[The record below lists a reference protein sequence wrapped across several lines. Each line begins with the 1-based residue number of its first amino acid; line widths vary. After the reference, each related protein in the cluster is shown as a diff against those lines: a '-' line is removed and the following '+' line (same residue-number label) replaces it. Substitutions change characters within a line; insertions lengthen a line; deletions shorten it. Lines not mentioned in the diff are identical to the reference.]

1 LSTETSRRDH
11 HERGPHAPTDA
22 ADRALANALPQII
35 WTCDAQGRLDWVN
48 DRWFELTGQI
58 EEQTLTDK
66 GALDA
71 VHPDDRGELARQ
83 WGQALETS
91 TQVEVEYRIRDA
103 VGEYRWHL
111 GRISPVRD
119 ARGDVVRWLAV
130 AIDIQRRRASE
141 DALRASERRFET
153 VFNLSPQPL
162 AITSEADGRFLV
174 VNDALL
180 ELLGFPREE
189 AIGKTTVELGL
200 WSAEERAE
208 FLGVVSG
215 SAQRSHEITKRR
227 KDGQAIRIVLSSI
240 RGDIE
245 GVPCL
250 INAVTDVTGQRA
262 IEDALRKADRR
273 KDEFLALLSHEL
285 RNPLT
290 PILTSARLLERRVD
304 AEGRQDV
311 ETIVRQVKHLARLV
325 DDLLDMSRFARGAVT
340 LSKTQLDLAT
350 VVSRAVEATSPLFEE
365 RGHRLDISMPATG
378 LEVEGDELRLTQVLD
393 NLLSN
398 AARYTPPGGVVT
410 VTGTRED
417 DAVVLRVRDTGVGID
432 TALLPDL
439 FDTFVQGARGPD
451 RAEGGLGIGLS
462 LVKTLTELHGG
473 SATAHSDGP
482 GQGSEFS
489 IRLPS
494 AVASNGSTR
503 SVAPD
508 FAVNESAP
516 ATARVLL
523 VDDHNDVI
531 VGLSRL
537 LSVLGYDVR
546 ATKSPLEAIELAES
560 FRPQIAILDIGLP
573 VMDGYTLARELRLR
587 LADSPPTLIAL
598 SGYGQPQ
605 DRQRS
610 DASGFAVHLV
620 KPIDVDELMAALAP
634 GAVVA
639 PV

>member
-1 LSTETSRRDH
+1 VSSETHRSDHDEIDLNARR
-11 HERGPHAPTDA
+11 DA

-48 DRWFELTGQI
+48 DRWFELTGMSAT
-58 EEQTLTDK
+58 QTLNDK

-71 VHPDDRGELARQ
+71 VHPDDRAEMARR
-83 WGQALETS
+83 WGHALETS
-91 TQVEVEYRIRDA
+91 TEIEIEYRIRD
-103 VGEYRWHL
+103 VHGGYRWHL
-111 GRISPVRD
+111 GRTSPVRD
-119 ARGDVVRWLAV
+119 ARGDVVRWIAV
-130 AIDIQRRRASE
+130 AFDIQDRRAAE

-153 VFNLSPQPL
+153 VFHLSPQPL
-162 AITSEADGRFLV
+162 AITREADGRFLV
-174 VNDALL
+174 INDALL
-180 ELLGFPREE
+180 KLFGLTREE
-189 AIGKTTVELGL
+189 AIGKTSVELGL
-200 WSAEERAE
+200 WTDEARRA
-208 FLGVVSG
+208 FLASVKSVP
-215 SAQRSHEITKRR
+215 QRNLEISKRC
-227 KDGQAIRIVLSSI
+227 KDGRTINVVLSSI
-240 RGDIE
+240 RGDID

-262 IEDALRKADRR
+262 IEDALRLADRR

-290 PILTSARLLERRVD
+290 PILTAARMLERRVD
-304 AEGRQDV
+304 AEALEDV
-311 ETIVRQVKHLARLV
+311 DVIVRQVKHLVRLV

-340 LSKTQLDLAT
+340 LSMTQLDLAT

-365 RGHRLDISMPATG
+365 RGHRLDVSMPAAG
-378 LEVEGDELRLTQVLD
+378 LEVEGDDVRLTQVVD

-417 DAVVLRVRDTGVGID
+417 DSVVLRVRDTGVGID

-473 SATAHSDGP
+473 IATAHSDGP
-482 GQGSEFS
+482 GRGSEFS
-489 IRLPS
+489 VRLPS
-494 AVASNGSTR
+494 PVASNGATR
-503 SVAPD
+503 SATP
-508 FAVNESAP
+508 AVHANESAS

-537 LSVLGYDVR
+537 LTVLGYEVR
-546 ATKSPLEAIELAES
+546 ATKSPLEAIELAEA

-573 VMDGYTLARELRLR
+573 AMDGYTLALELRSR
-587 LADSPPTLIAL
+587 LADSPPLLIAL
-598 SGYGQPQ
+598 SGYGQAH

-610 DASGFAVHLV
+610 EASGFAIHLV
-620 KPIDVDELMAALAP
+620 KPVDVDELVAALALHS
-634 GAVVA
+634 AVA

>member
-1 LSTETSRRDH
+1 VSSETRASNHHALDLSARSET
-11 HERGPHAPTDA
+11 

-48 DRWFELTGQI
+48 DRWFELTGMSA
-58 EEQTLTDK
+58 EQTLTDK

-71 VHPDDRGELARQ
+71 VHPDDREEMARR
-83 WGQALETS
+83 WGHAFETS
-91 TQVEVEYRIRDA
+91 TETEIEYRIRD
-103 VGEYRWHL
+103 VHGGYRWHL
-111 GRISPVRD
+111 GRTSPVKD
-119 ARGDVVRWLAV
+119 ARGDVVRWIAV
-130 AIDIQRRRASE
+130 AFDIHDRRAAE

-153 VFNLSPQPL
+153 VFHLSPQPL
-162 AITSEADGRFLV
+162 AITRESDGRFLV
-174 VNDALL
+174 INDALL
-180 ELLGFPREE
+180 KLFGLTREE
-189 AIGKTTVELGL
+189 AIGKTSVELGL
-200 WSAEERAE
+200 WSAEDRAA
-208 FLGVVSG
+208 FLASVTSVPQRNLEVS
-215 SAQRSHEITKRR
+215 KRC
-227 KDGQAIRIVLSSI
+227 KDGRNIRVVLSSI
-240 RGDIE
+240 RGDID

-262 IEDALRKADRR
+262 IEDALRLADRR

-290 PILTSARLLERRVD
+290 PILTAARMLERQVD
-304 AEGRQDV
+304 AEARQDV
-311 ETIVRQVKHLARLV
+311 DIIVRQVKHLVRLV

-340 LSKTQLDLAT
+340 LSKTQLDLST
-350 VVSRAVEATSPLFEE
+350 VVSRAAEATSPLFEE
-365 RGHRLDISMPATG
+365 RGHRLDISMPPTG
-378 LEVEGDELRLTQVLD
+378 LEVEGDEVRLTQVVD

-410 VTGTRED
+410 VTGAREND
-417 DAVVLRVRDTGVGID
+417 SVVLRVRDTGVGID

-473 SATAHSDGP
+473 IATAHSDGP
-482 GQGSEFS
+482 GRGSEFS
-489 IRLPS
+489 VRLPS
-494 AVASNGSTR
+494 AVASNGSPRPTD
-503 SVAPD
+503 SYVA
-508 FAVNESAP
+508 ASESAP
-516 ATARVLL
+516 STGRVLL

-537 LSVLGYDVR
+537 LTVLGYEVR
-546 ATKSPLEAIELAES
+546 ATKSPLEAIALAEV

-573 VMDGYTLARELRLR
+573 TMDGYTLARELRSR

-598 SGYGQPQ
+598 SGYGQAH
-605 DRQRS
+605 DRRRS
-610 DASGFAVHLV
+610 EASGFAMHLV
-620 KPIDVDELMAALAP
+620 KPVDVDELVAALAP
-634 GAVVA
+634 YSAVA